1 MPPVEPSPSPAQVV
15 EILRASHEAA
25 LRAER
30 ALQASLSAA
39 ADARE
44 AREASS
50 RVHAV
55 EVRLTSLE
63 ARSKPYG
70 GWALAAQV
78 VERLPAG
85 HLAAVVAVAA
95 GCVVLVAA
103 RAPQLLLSW
112 ISGVS
117 SP

>member
-1 MPPVEPSPSPAQVV
+1 MPPESPSPSPSQVV

-44 AREASS
+44 AREAVA
-50 RVHAV
+50 RVHAL

-63 ARSKPYG
+63 ARVKPSG
-70 GWALAAQV
+70 AWELAHRV
-78 VERLPAG
+78 VERLPAA
-85 HLAAVVAVAA
+85 HLALVVAVVA

-103 RAPQLLLSW
+103 RAPQLLLQW
-112 ISGVS
+112 ISGVA
-117 SP
+117 P

>member
-1 MPPVEPSPSPAQVV
+1 MPPEPAPSPSQVV

-30 ALQASLSAA
+30 ALQAAVSAA

-63 ARSKPYG
+63 ARAKPYG

-78 VERLPAG
+78 VDRLPAG
-85 HLAAVVAVAA
+85 HLALVVAVVA
-95 GCVVLVAA
+95 GCVVLVAWE
-103 RAPQLLLSW
+103 APQLILTWL
-112 ISGVS
+112 SGVS

>member
-1 MPPVEPSPSPAQVV
+1 MPPEPQPSPAQVV

-63 ARSKPYG
+63 ARVRPSG
-70 GWALAAQV
+70 GWELARQV
-78 VERLPAG
+78 VERLPPS
-85 HLAAVVAVAA
+85 HLAAVVVAVAIA
-95 GCVVLVAA
+95 TVAIA
-103 RAPQLLLSW
+103 WGAPQLLLQW

-117 SP
+117 P

>member
-1 MPPVEPSPSPAQVV
+1 MPPEPSPSPSQVV

-63 ARSKPYG
+63 SRVKPYG
-70 GWALAAQV
+70 GWALAAEV
-78 VERLPAG
+78 VERLPPS
-85 HLAAVVAVAA
+85 HLAVVVAVVAVAI
-95 GCVVLVAA
+95 VAISA
-103 RAPQLLLSW
+103 RAPQLLLQW

-117 SP
+117 P